1 MTELSLTDAE
11 ANALHGTTDSDT
23 DFKYHCP
30 GEASY
35 FTEGQRQ
42 RHRLLTL
49 AKAISN
55 SLRVYRDGALSF
67 GVRPGS
73 AGDGDTVYACEGSA
87 GNALTDDA
95 TNYIYLTATNL
106 AAGNT
111 VTVNT
116 TGFPL
121 QSATPH
127 IPLAEIVTSAGGY
140 GCDDITDLRSA
151 AAMALQSGMTAAAAN
166 TLVAGSASNAD
177 ALHIHAAAGLAAAV
191 QDLMPTLTITASAEA
206 AHARTITIQAK
217 DAAGNNLS
225 ERCAVNFWVSTT
237 AYGAPTAT
245 GSDTFAGPSA
255 GGILRTLTAKA
266 DYFVQT
272 DATGKYVF
280 VLTHNDA
287 GSSRYVMA
295 EIDGKIYASGELAF
309 DAV

>member
-1 MTELSLTDAE
+1 MTELPLTDAE
-11 ANALHGTTDSDT
+11 ANALHGTTDNDT
-23 DFKYHCP
+23 DFKYHSP
-30 GEASY
+30 GDSSD

-55 SLRVYRDGALSF
+55 SLRVYRDGELSF

-73 AGDGDTVYACEGSA
+73 AGDGDTTYAYEGSA
-87 GNALTDDA
+87 GNDLTDDA
-95 TNYIYLTATNL
+95 TNYIYLTASDL
-106 AAGNT
+106 AAGDT

-116 TGFPL
+116 TGLPL
-121 QSATPH
+121 QSQTPH
-127 IPLAEIVTSAGGY
+127 IPLAQIVTSAGGY
-140 GCDDITDLRSA
+140 GCDNITDLRSA
-151 AAMALQSGMTAAAAN
+151 AAMALQSAMTAADAN
-166 TLVAGSASNAD
+166 TLVAGAASNAD
-177 ALHIHAAAGLAAAV
+177 ALHVHAVAGLQAAA
-191 QDLMPTLTITASAEA
+191 QDLIPTLTITASAEA
-206 AHARTITIQAK
+206 GHARTITIQAK

-245 GSDTFAGPSA
+245 GTDTFGAPSA

-287 GSSRYVMA
+287 GSSRYIMA
-295 EIDGKIYASGELAF
+295 EVDGKIYASGEFAF
-309 DAV
+309 NAV

>member
-1 MTELSLTDAE
+1 MTELPLTDDQ

-55 SLRVYRDGALSF
+55 SLRVYRDGAMTF

-73 AGDGDTVYACEGSA
+73 AGDGGATYAYEGCA

-121 QSATPH
+121 QSQTPH
-127 IPLAEIVTSAGGY
+127 IPLAKIVTSDGGY
-140 GCDDITDLRSA
+140 DGDDISDLRSA
-151 AAMALQSGMTAAAAN
+151 SALAVRSALAAAAAN

-191 QDLMPTLTITASAEA
+191 QDLMPALTITASAESS
-206 AHARTITIQAK
+206 HARTITIQAK
-217 DAAGNNLS
+217 DAAGNSLS

-237 AYGAPTAT
+237 AYGAPAAT
-245 GSDTFAGPSA
+245 GTDTFTGPTA

-266 DYFVQT
+266 DYYIQT
-272 DATGKYVF
+272 DATGAYIF

-287 GSSRYVMA
+287 GSSRYIMA
-295 EIDGKIYASGELAF
+295 EIDGKIYASGEITF
-309 DAV
+309 NAV

>member
-1 MTELSLTDAE
+1 MTELPLTDAE
-11 ANALHGTTDSDT
+11 ANALHGTTDNDT
-23 DFKYHCP
+23 DFKYHSP
-30 GEASY
+30 GDASY

-55 SLRVYRDGALSF
+55 SLRVYRDGELSF

-73 AGDGDTVYACEGSA
+73 AGDGDTTYAYEGSA
-87 GNALTDDA
+87 GNDLTDDA
-95 TNYIYLTATNL
+95 TNYIYLTASDL
-106 AAGNT
+106 AAGDT

-116 TGFPL
+116 TGLPL
-121 QSATPH
+121 QSQTPH
-127 IPLAEIVTSAGGY
+127 IPLAQIVTSAGGY
-140 GCDDITDLRSA
+140 GCDNITDLRSA
-151 AAMALQSGMTAAAAN
+151 AAMALQSAMTAADAN
-166 TLVAGSASNAD
+166 TLVAGAASNAD
-177 ALHIHAAAGLAAAV
+177 ALHVHAVAGLQAAA
-191 QDLMPTLTITASAEA
+191 QDLIPTLTVTASAEA

-217 DAAGNNLS
+217 DAAGNSLA

-245 GSDTFAGPSA
+245 GTDTFGAPSA

-287 GSSRYVMA
+287 GSSRYIMA
-295 EIDGKIYASGELAF
+295 EVDGKIYASGEFAF
-309 DAV
+309 NAV